1 MLEIPG
7 IKITS
12 VDARVYPLGEE
23 TAHLIG
29 YVQAISAE
37 ELKQK
42 EGKGYNS
49 SSIIGKAGLEQAYE
63 DTLRGIDE
71 QKFI

>member
-1 MLEIPG
+1 MPIKKISANNTELKNRLLEISG

-23 TAHLIG
+23 AAHLIG

-42 EGKGYNS
+42 RRKKDIAQVAS
-49 SSIIGKAGLEQAYE
+49 LEK
-63 DTLRGIDE
+63 LV
-71 QKFI
+71 